1 MSVKMLGYI
10 VSDEQMLDYGM
21 EMKLGTDESK
31 NAKHNTIVEAATHL
45 FVRGGLFGHGRLV
58 GVRVNGKLR
67 RCLAVASN
75 DAMDPSGRRPLLGGG
90 GDEVGGVVVVAAAD
104 GVDAGAGVGWWIH
117 GHVMSWAWTRLSL
130 GPGRS
135 TRMAPSLK
143 HYSGL

>member
-1 MSVKMLGYI
+1 MSVKMLGY
-10 VSDEQMLDYGM
+10 VVNDEQLLDYGM

-75 DAMDPSGRRPLLGGG
+75 DPMDRFPMPARRNL
-90 GDEVGGVVVVAAAD
+90 DKFKEVLNTELEPRWYKYA
-104 GVDAGAGVGWWIH
+104 
-117 GHVMSWAWTRLSL
+117 
-130 GPGRS
+130 
-135 TRMAPSLK
+135 
-143 HYSGL
+143 